1 MRIVA
6 FSPDLR
12 SNTRPFL
19 RHPNA
24 SDPAYDAFDAKKREG
39 ADLVVAPERE
49 ELMETRPFF
58 NEWRF
63 YWMSGHRDV
72 GGSWLLIQQY

>member
-6 FSPDLR
+6 FSPALR
-12 SNTRPFL
+12 SSARPFQ

-24 SDPAYDAFDAKKREG
+24 SDPAHEAFDAKKRKG

-63 YWMSGHRDV
+63 
-72 GGSWLLIQQY
+72 LLGEWA